1 MKPPGALLSHRFRR
15 SRLPLVLLAAVFI
28 LVFPVEDGEAANTRV
43 SISNFAWSK
52 DPEIDLGE
60 SVTWD
65 WLGPDTTHSV
75 TGTGPGGLLIDSDLG
90 SSFPRHAP
98 GDTFAVSFSEA
109 GSFTFACKIH
119 SAVRGT
125 VSVSNMPG
133 DPDSDPGPQPPVFFD
148 GEAPD
153 LREARLSQ
161 TILGPGGKGTGLVFA
176 VDERATADADYF
188 RLVERGRGTVR
199 KFAGFGVWK
208 TFIGYNRVRFAAR
221 TKSFRARPGRYV
233 ALLRV
238 TDDSN
243 NASRPVPLRF
253 DIRKPAR
260 PGGRAQSSG

>member
-1 MKPPGALLSHRFRR
+1 MNPAGALLSQRFRR
-15 SRLPLVLLAAVFI
+15 RQVPLLLLATMFI
-28 LVFPVEDGEAANTRV
+28 FVLSVDGVEAANTRV

-75 TGTGPGGLLIDSDLG
+75 TGRGPGGVQIDSDPG
-90 SSFPRHAP
+90 TSFPRHAP
-98 GDTFAVSFSEA
+98 GDQFRVFFSEP
-109 GSFTFACKIH
+109 GRFTLVCKIH

-125 VSVSNMPG
+125 VTVSDSPG
-133 DPDSDPGPQPPVFFD
+133 DPDSDPGPQPPAFFD
-148 GEAPD
+148 GEPPD
-153 LREARLSQ
+153 LREARLRQ
-161 TILGPGGKGTGLVFA
+161 TVLGPRGKGTGLLFA

-188 RLVERGRGTVR
+188 RLVRRGRGTVR
-199 KFAGFGVWK
+199 KFAGYGVWK
-208 TFIGYNRVRFAAR
+208 TFIGYNQVRFAAR

-238 TDDSN
+238 TDDSD

-253 DIRKPAR
+253 EIRKPTK
-260 PGGRAQSSG
+260 PGP